1 MPQMSKRWAIVLF
14 SSLALNLFV
23 GGVIVSH
30 WGGHWSARDRDVA
43 RSHTFGLRGASRQ
56 MGEETRATM
65 RSMWSERANEM
76 RPLWEAMRQAR
87 QETIGA
93 LGAEPFDKAT
103 LEAALAKS
111 LAASV
116 ASQEAFHAALVD
128 TASELTPEQRR
139 SFFAAA
145 SRRLHRQPG
154 ARRK

>member
-23 GGVIVSH
+23 GGMIVSH
-30 WGGHWSARDRDVA
+30 LSFYGRDVT
-43 RSHTFGLRGASRQ
+43 RSDAFGLRDASRY
-56 MGEETRATM
+56 MDKDTRAAM
-65 RSMWSERANEM
+65 RGMWSERADEM

-87 QETIGA
+87 QDTIA
-93 LGAEPFDKAT
+93 TLGAEPFDKAV
-103 LEAALAKS
+103 LETALANS
-111 LAASV
+111 RAASV

-128 TASELTPEQRR
+128 SASELTPEQRR

-145 SRRLHRQPG
+145 SRRQHRQPG